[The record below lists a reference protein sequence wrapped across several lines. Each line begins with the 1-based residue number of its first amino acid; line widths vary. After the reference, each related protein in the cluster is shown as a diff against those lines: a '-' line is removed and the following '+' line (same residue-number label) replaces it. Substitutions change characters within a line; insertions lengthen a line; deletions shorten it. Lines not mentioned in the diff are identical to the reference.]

1 VKSNSENEIRKCIN
15 LILEVQSPVPVR
27 QKIDI
32 NIPEDL
38 QKIHY
43 RMKNA
48 GRELYLVGGAVRD
61 VLLGKSPKD
70 YDLVTNSHPD
80 EVIKIL
86 QRDPMLRIDLTGKKF
101 GVVRVKTPSGGEYEI
116 ATYREDIG
124 KGKNTSVKF
133 STIEKDVLRRDLT
146 INALFYD
153 LDTREVVD
161 YVGGIDDILN
171 SVIKAVGNPQDR
183 FDEDKSRILRAVRFA
198 SRMGSEIDRTTADA
212 ILHDEGIRSGEGGIE
227 SEEPIVQEF
236 KKGIA
241 TSGDPSVYIKMLND
255 LGLLGQIFQGMT
267 VENSSSKSRDIGV
280 QLALILKGNDPSKI
294 IDLLNLCCHSRKTIN
309 TVAFLLR
316 FLSMDRDTA
325 PQFKQGFKRLEI
337 DPNVLREFISNT
349 DSPNKNI
356 VEGFLSFAT
365 APPAVNPRDL
375 MAQGLEGQDI
385 GAALASAERDAYSQI
400 ISDLR
405 ECFRLVSEQAVDESI
420 DSNLVEFIVKSNEI
434 EGYHVETEEV
444 INALAGINAG
454 YPLSYVSTNPHIIGH
469 LAGLGVV
476 NEMNPQTLEAA
487 IAVHTAMGPGVLE
500 SGVPGMIRS
509 GVEAK
514 AKGGIQYAPS
524 ADIPTAMK
532 WWENQEFSNPFERH
546 AMYEFIHPFNDGNGR
561 SGRILLAADTGFD
574 FSAVNNMISNKREYF
589 DALNNVR
596 ENYSGNFWGESERV
610 EDAIRESIR
619 DIIKESLDGE
629 PDLLHFSDT
638 LNNMISSMIFK
649 QQLIDHLNNSET
661 DTEINTVLDTGELF
675 KNYDTVNEVHLGII
689 INDDGTGKISAYY
702 NCVVSDRSKSNLI
715 IVLDI
720 PRNYETVDGFKRWLS
735 IELEGVLSHELQHS
749 CDPTEMLADDIPE
762 GEEKWESTENILK
775 HFGSQAETR
784 GNVAEIIGRARISGE
799 DVGDILDE
807 YVNSIVEDGWRRGFE
822 EEEMIPIAQEIW
834 RRWDARLQELT
845 PSGTIS
851 EGPIQFPI
859 AVTLWKEFGEAMM
872 SSYSYAKGLA
882 SQYYDDHAKAD
893 AFRHIYASALF
904 TLEVGGTAAR
914 VLGQFNEFAGA
925 IKSFVKGGDFD
936 SEWVKD
942 TANNEIG
949 IDIGR
954 RATDKADA
962 ERMAREAVDSGNFY
976 IDDNTLFKDSQVN
989 ETKKKKKK
997 KKKSKKYV
1005 EKTYKLGTKKS
1016 LDLNKPTSH
1025 GGWPEGP
1032 SKSYTSNKP
1041 VNKQISDWL
1050 KGMSMISETPSY
1062 FGGGFANFKQL
1073 VDSGSDAVEA
1083 AKESG
1088 FKRIGKG
1095 YSRMVYEHP
1104 SSKEFVL
1111 KIAHGMG
1118 NSESGDGGDIDLARR
1133 TNIAEASSG
1142 KNNLFRV
1149 FPKVYPGDSEGN
1161 WILSEKVSTLNSIQE
1176 MDEFFPEANISRAKY
1191 MWILF
1196 LDMGAKYAKEMGD
1209 IHDSGNWTAEPTE
1222 FKKQIEQLSTTV
1234 PGKQV
1239 AERFLELWKNPLFRE
1254 VSKAM
1259 SHFNITPHEM
1269 RYNNV
1274 GFVMRDG
1281 KKQFVILDVSIGLEA
1296 TESQI
1301 ESQIDSDET
1310 FVA

>member
-1 VKSNSENEIRKCIN
+1 MKPNNENEIRKCIN
-15 LILEVQSPVPVR
+15 LILEVQSPMPAR

-32 NIPEDL
+32 NIPSDL
-38 QKIHY
+38 QDIHS
-43 RMKNA
+43 RMKYA

-61 VLLGKSPKD
+61 VLLGKIPKD
-70 YDLVTNSHPD
+70 YDLATNSHPD

-86 QRDPMLRIDLTGKKF
+86 QKNPRLRIDLTGKKF

-153 LDTREVVD
+153 LDAREVVD
-161 YVGGIDDILN
+161 YVGGIDDVLN
-171 SVIKAVGNPQDR
+171 GVIRAVGNPRDR

-198 SRMGSEIDRTTADA
+198 SRMGSEIDRETAEA
-212 ILHDEGIRSGEGGIE
+212 IIADEGLRAGEGRIE
-227 SEEPIVQEF
+227 SEEPITQEF

-241 TSGDPSVYIKMLND
+241 TSQDPSQYIKMLND
-255 LGLLGQIFQGMT
+255 MSLLDEIFPGM
-267 VENSSSKSRDIGV
+267 VVDFSPSGSRDVSV
-280 QLALILKGNDPSKI
+280 QLALILKKNSSNDVRDILKAIRHPKETI
-294 IDLLNLCCHSRKTIN
+294 NATLFLLN
-309 TVAFLLR
+309 FLN
-316 FLSMDRDTA
+316 MDRDSA
-325 PQFKQGFKRLEI
+325 PDAKKQFNRLGI
-337 DPNVLREFISNT
+337 NPDSLREFISKT
-349 DSPNKNI
+349 SSPNKNI
-356 VEGFLSFAT
+356 VEGFLRFVSE
-365 APPAVNPRDL
+365 PPAASSKDL
-375 MAQGLEGQDI
+375 MSQGLKGPDI
-385 GAALASAERDAYSQI
+385 GAAMGSAESDAYSQI

-405 ECFRLVSEQAVDESI
+405 ECFRLVSEQAGDESI

-434 EGYHVETEEV
+434 EGYHVEEEEV

-514 AKGGIQYAPS
+514 SSGGRDYVQSQYVPE
-524 ADIPTAMK
+524 AMS
-532 WWENQEFSNPFERH
+532 WWENKTFSSPFERH
-546 AMYEFIHPFNDGNGR
+546 TVYEIIHPFADGNGR
-561 SGRILLAADTGFD
+561 SGRILLSADMGFD
-574 FSAVNNMISNKREYF
+574 FEKINKIISDKAGYFSALQEIGQRYVG
-589 DALNNVR
+589 D
-596 ENYSGNFWGESERV
+596 FWNESERV
-610 EDAIRESIR
+610 EDTVRESIR
-619 DIIKESLDGE
+619 NIILKESLDIE

-638 LNNMISSMIFK
+638 LNKMISSMIFK
-649 QQLIDHLNNSET
+649 KQLIDHLNNQEA

-689 INDDGTGKISAYY
+689 INDDGTGKILAYY

-822 EEEMIPIAQEIW
+822 EEEMIPVAQEIW

-851 EGPIQFPI
+851 EGLIQIPI
-859 AVTLWKEFGEAMM
+859 AVALWKEFGEPMM

-882 SQYYDDHAKAD
+882 SQYYDDRAKAD

-904 TLEVGGTAAR
+904 TLEVGGAATR
-914 VLGQFNEFAGA
+914 ALGQFNEFAGA

-954 RATDKADA
+954 RATDRADA
-962 ERMAREAVDSGNFY
+962 ERMAREAIDSGNFY

-989 ETKKKKKK
+989 ETKKKK

-1073 VDSGSDAVEA
+1073 VDSGSDAAEA

-1118 NSESGDGGDIDLARR
+1118 NSEDGDEGDIDLARR

-1209 IHDSGNWTAEPTE
+1209 IHDSGNWTAEPVE
-1222 FKKQIEQLSTTV
+1222 FKKQIEQLSTTT
-1234 PGKQV
+1234 PGRQV

-1259 SHFNITPHEM
+1259 SHFNIAPQEM
-1269 RYNNV
+1269 RYDNV
-1274 GFVMRDG
+1274 GFVMRGG
-1281 KKQFVILDVSIGLEA
+1281 KKQFVILDVSVGLEG
-1296 TESQI
+1296 TG
-1301 ESQIDSDET
+1301 SQIDSDET